1 MDQAYRRSF
10 DMLEITR
17 DMFLKSRESLRF
29 REDNEIDI
37 DVRDKDLQVN
47 KYEREVRRMVFNHLV
62 VSGPETLA
70 SGLGLVSIIIDIER
84 LGDYAKNMVALAQD
98 HPGKLH
104 GGQLEDDICR
114 IEAAVENNFNQT
126 KQCFV
131 EGDSKM
137 ALKLLEEYSWVNK
150 ACDDCLKVLVRA
162 LDPTLGC
169 GDGAALAL
177 YSRQLKRINSHLRNI
192 TTSVVNPF
200 DRIGFDPPKNNSEGD

>member
-10 DMLEITR
+10 EMLEITR
-17 DMFLKSRESLRF
+17 DMFLKSKESLRF
-29 REDNEIDI
+29 REDNEIDL
-37 DVRDKDLQVN
+37 DVRDKDLKVN
-47 KYEREVRRMVFNHLV
+47 KYEREVRRKVFNHLV
-62 VSGPETLA
+62 VSGPETLP

-104 GGQLEDDICR
+104 GRHLEENICR
-114 IEAAVENNFNQT
+114 IETAVESNFT
-126 KQCFV
+126 KTRMCFM
-131 EGDSKM
+131 EGDSEM
-137 ALKLLEEYSWVNK
+137 AIALLDEYSWVNK
-150 ACDDCLKVLVRA
+150 ACDDCIKVLVKA
-162 LDPTLGC
+162 EGPNLGC

-200 DRIGFDPPKNNSEGD
+200 DRIGFDPKKKK